1 MERGDAD
8 GDGTDPGDVGSE
20 ATSANRDWS
29 KAPAEAYRRR
39 AAELEAE
46 EERLAGRL
54 TRLGT
59 SRVLAFLGAL
69 ALFVAGDILGAPV
82 LTAAAAAA
90 LVGFVLL
97 VRRHRGVRTRL
108 ARDRIALDLARQGLA
123 RLDRRWDDLPP
134 TGPGPAGIEKHR
146 YAGDLDLFGRASLFA
161 LLGPVETPMGRDRL
175 TGWLLEPSPPEEI
188 LARQAAVRELAVARE
203 QREEAAVDGA
213 RVESVSGEKL
223 ERFLAWCAEEDS
235 LSTGARIAARVLPL
249 TTLLLAAADVLDLV
263 PTAGWVLVVMVQG
276 VVAYRTARR
285 LHSGFA
291 RASSGVP
298 GIRQYASLF
307 ERWEHW
313 EARAD
318 LLREEVALLNREG
331 RSASEA
337 LSGLGR
343 LLHLADLRLSM
354 IHPILAVG
362 VLWDLNVTAALDRWR
377 RRWGSDVSGWMEAL
391 GHVEALSA
399 LATLAADHPDWA
411 FPDAMP
417 AVEGAGELRFVAR
430 DLGHPL
436 IPPGRCVRNDVE
448 LGPPGTVLLITGS
461 NMSGK
466 STLLRSIGLA
476 VVLARAGGPVCAREL
491 HLPPVRLFTSMR
503 VQDSVET
510 GVSFFMAE
518 LLRLKALLDAAPM
531 VDAPA
536 SDPPLLYLVD
546 EVLQGTNSEERQV
559 AGRRLIRHL
568 LRRRAIG
575 AVTTHDLDLHRDPR
589 VESNA
594 VLVHFRESVDDE
606 GHGLTFDYRL
616 RPGLATT
623 RNALLLAER
632 IGLTEPPDS

>member
-1 MERGDAD
+1 MTAGASDSS
-8 GDGTDPGDVGSE
+8 G
-20 ATSANRDWS
+20 
-29 KAPAEAYRRR
+29 PAEAYRRR

-54 TRLGT
+54 IRLGT

-69 ALFVAGDILGAPV
+69 ALFVLGDVLGTPVFTAGAV
-82 LTAAAAAA
+82 VA
-90 LVGFVLL
+90 LIGFVLL
-97 VRRHRGVRTRL
+97 VRRHRRARTRL

-134 TGPGPAGIEKHR
+134 TGPGPAGIETHR

-161 LLGPVETPMGRDRL
+161 LLGPVETPMGRERL

-188 LARQAAVRELAVARE
+188 RARQEAVRELAAAGE
-203 QREEAAVDGA
+203 QREAAAVDGA
-213 RVESVSGEKL
+213 RVEPVSAEKL
-223 ERFLAWCAEEDS
+223 ERFLAWCAEGDT
-235 LSTGARIAARVLPL
+235 LSRGARIAARALPL
-249 TTLLLAAADVLDLV
+249 VTLLLAAGDVLDRV
-263 PTAGWVLVVMVQG
+263 PTAGWVLALMVQG
-276 VVAYRTARR
+276 VVAYRMAPR
-285 LHSGFA
+285 LHGGFA

-307 ERWEHW
+307 ARWEHW
-313 EARAD
+313 RSEAD
-318 LLREEVALLNREG
+318 LLRQEVALLNRDG
-331 RSASEA
+331 RSASDA
-337 LSGLGR
+337 LSALAR

-354 IHPILAVG
+354 VHPILAMG
-362 VLWDLNVTAALDRWR
+362 VLWDLNVTAGLDDWR
-377 RRWGSDVSGWMEAL
+377 RRRGRDAPGWMESL
-391 GHVEALSA
+391 GHLEALSA

-411 FPDAMP
+411 FPDATATSP
-417 AVEGAGELRFVAR
+417 GLDAVRFVAR

-476 VVLARAGGPVCAREL
+476 VVLARAGGPVCATEL

-503 VQDSVET
+503 VQDSVEA

-518 LLRLKALLDAAPM
+518 LLRLKALLDAAPAP
-531 VDAPA
+531 DAPA

-594 VLVHFRESVDDE
+594 VLVHFRESVDEE

-616 RPGLATT
+616 RSGLATT

-632 IGLTEPPDS
+632 IGLTEPADS